1 MVVQA
6 KTPSPGPKL
15 LINKQLR
22 QGGFDL
28 KGTTR
33 QALSKVEVS
42 ARTRLWRLVSQ
53 GGLTAKLTEGQTLT
67 AGLWLTNWGQ
77 CASLYRV
84 FSGGLTTHARGY
96 ETVSTRICSGGNH
109 HVKVRRP
116 ARPPRL
122 ACRSSWLGNRLTR
135 PVAKPSRVQKGHLL
149 WHSPLD
155 KPGRP
160 RPDLFEKK
168 TWVKLWTHG
177 DKIYNHIR
185 TTYKSIEI

>member
-33 QALSKVEVS
+33 QALSKAEVS

-84 FSGGLTTHARGY
+84 FSGGSLRMRAGTKPYPPAS
-96 ETVSTRICSGGNH
+96 VVGGNR

-122 ACRSSWLGNRLTR
+122 ACRSSRLGNRPTR
-135 PVAKPSRVQKGHLL
+135 PVAKPSRVQKGHPL
-149 WHSPLD
+149 WHMCAVIII
-155 KPGRP
+155 KM
-160 RPDLFEKK
+160 
-168 TWVKLWTHG
+168 T
-177 DKIYNHIR
+177 
-185 TTYKSIEI
+185 SIETRAHNPGEPVSLSLNLCWRVCSQSQ